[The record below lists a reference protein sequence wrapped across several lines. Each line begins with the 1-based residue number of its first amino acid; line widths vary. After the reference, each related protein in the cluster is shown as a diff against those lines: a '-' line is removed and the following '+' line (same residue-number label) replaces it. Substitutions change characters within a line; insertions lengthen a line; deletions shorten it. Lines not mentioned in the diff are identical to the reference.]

1 MRENRK
7 GRFAEVLLKSHLFLQ
22 KGIAQLL
29 HLKLA
34 DPGKKEFIMFRS
46 RRKRITIALMT
57 IMTLMSSCVFSYAA
71 SGGVS
76 IRKYNFPT
84 TIKAGKDYSLKG
96 TLKAKSRIRRVEIGI
111 ATSSGKWKYKY
122 DNRKVNKKTFSIKK
136 ANKKLKFNKLKAG
149 NYRYRI
155 YVHTKGKTY
164 TVLNQPFTVT
174 GRSNSPGKIT
184 VSGTKYPASLK
195 KGKPFTIKGK
205 IKSSKKIKKVTIGVV
220 DKSGKWT
227 KLKYTKKKINSKTF
241 NMKRADSSLKFGK
254 LPAGIYTYKIMVQ
267 TTGGKATVA
276 SKKFSVTVG
285 SEPNVSTSTNLASS
299 GKNTEVNLPA
309 DYSFENATID
319 DGVVTLTGVT
329 KPGTYKTGQKFSP
342 AGVITSTET
351 ITRVEAGVIF
361 TATNKWTENY
371 VDKTGLNTTS
381 FDLSSIASKLKF
393 DQVPGGDY
401 KYRIYVHT
409 ASGVHIA
416 LNHPFKVICSN
427 KAQAALAWA
436 IKIAND
442 DSFTYGKRPA
452 TSRVGCYFCGTNKKN
467 KPKGYEKTYVCM
479 TFVHAAYA
487 HGAGDPEML
496 KDCQGGKYTLSL
508 NDSTFSAYS
517 CWKKVGLCKDLKVSD
532 LQPGDVICWYAADD
546 RSGHLSMY
554 AGNGDIVDAGIEGWG
569 ANTIAVR
576 KGAADSYL
584 KTGAKK
590 SKKSYV
596 MRYCK

>member
-57 IMTLMSSCVFSYAA
+57 IMTLMSSCVFAYAA

-84 TIKAGKDYSLKG
+84 TVKAGKDFSLKG

-205 IKSSKKIKKVTIGVV
+205 IKSS
-220 DKSGKWT
+220 
-227 KLKYTKKKINSKTF
+227 N
-241 NMKRADSSLKFGK
+241 R
-254 LPAGIYTYKIMVQ
+254 
-267 TTGGKATVA
+267 
-276 SKKFSVTVG
+276 
-285 SEPNVSTSTNLASS
+285 
-299 GKNTEVNLPA
+299 
-309 DYSFENATID
+309 
-319 DGVVTLTGVT
+319 
-329 KPGTYKTGQKFSP
+329 
-342 AGVITSTET
+342 
-351 ITRVEAGVIF
+351 
-361 TATNKWTENY
+361 
-371 VDKTGLNTTS
+371 
-381 FDLSSIASKLKF
+381 
-393 DQVPGGDY
+393 
-401 KYRIYVHT
+401 
-409 ASGVHIA
+409 
-416 LNHPFKVICSN
+416 
-427 KAQAALAWA
+427 
-436 IKIAND
+436 
-442 DSFTYGKRPA
+442 
-452 TSRVGCYFCGTNKKN
+452 
-467 KPKGYEKTYVCM
+467 
-479 TFVHAAYA
+479 
-487 HGAGDPEML
+487 
-496 KDCQGGKYTLSL
+496 
-508 NDSTFSAYS
+508 
-517 CWKKVGLCKDLKVSD
+517 
-532 LQPGDVICWYAADD
+532 
-546 RSGHLSMY
+546 
-554 AGNGDIVDAGIEGWG
+554 
-569 ANTIAVR
+569 
-576 KGAADSYL
+576 
-584 KTGAKK
+584 
-590 SKKSYV
+590 
-596 MRYCK
+596 RYCQS